1 MGLSA
6 LCSLAEAFQYS
17 AYVPTCQYPPDTY
30 YRARGEV
37 NLREL
42 SRGVYCTAV
51 AETGILCG

>member
-42 SRGVYCTAV
+42 
-51 AETGILCG
+51 